1 MADFTHL
8 SNLIQGAVI
17 QIRERRPIHEQ
28 AALLDELAMFLIDE
42 GWKVGEAK
50 NDALDDLRQAYM
62 DMLEGNDT

>member
-17 QIRERRPIHEQ
+17 QIRERRPIQDQ
-28 AALLDELAMFLIDE
+28 AALLDELAMFLIEE

-50 NDALDDLRQAYM
+50 TAALDDLRKAYV
-62 DMLEGNDT
+62 DMLEDDSP